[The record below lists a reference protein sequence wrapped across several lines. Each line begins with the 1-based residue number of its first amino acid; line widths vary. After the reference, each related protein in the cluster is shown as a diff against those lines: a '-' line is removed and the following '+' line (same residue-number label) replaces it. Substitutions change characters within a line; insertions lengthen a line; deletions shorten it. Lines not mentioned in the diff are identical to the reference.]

1 MQSIVGYSTR
11 PHDLYIMTL
20 AAAAAALI
28 KMAAGKNIC
37 AVGGS
42 SFVASL

>member
-11 PHDLYIMTL
+11 LRDLCIMTL
-20 AAAAAALI
+20 AAAAALI